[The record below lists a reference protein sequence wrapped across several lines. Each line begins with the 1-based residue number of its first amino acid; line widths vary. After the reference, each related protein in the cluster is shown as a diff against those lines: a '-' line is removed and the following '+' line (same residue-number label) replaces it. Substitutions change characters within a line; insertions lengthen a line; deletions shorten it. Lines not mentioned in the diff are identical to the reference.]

1 MTTMRRFISVVTCL
15 CLSVLIFSSCRKDN
29 ITTNPSDKLSFSTD
43 TLTFDTVFTTLGST
57 TLYFTVHNPNSQKI
71 SISNMHLSG
80 GENSIFRLNI
90 DGQAI
95 NQASNV
101 EIPANDSIYVFVA
114 VTVDPNIENN
124 PFVMYDSVLFET
136 NGNLQSVT
144 LQAWGQNAN
153 FIYGEVIGTQT
164 WTPEKPYVII
174 HSILVDSNEVLTI
187 QPGCRIYMH
196 ADSRFYVQGT
206 LKVMGQINDSVIF
219 RGDRLEQYYVDD
231 PGNWEG
237 IHLLRSS
244 RDNEI
249 NYAVIKEAI
258 VGIRVDSLKET
269 AEPKLTMR
277 NSQIR
282 FTLSS
287 GLLGITSDIYAE
299 NCLIHACGEWNVQL
313 EYGGNYKFENCTFA
327 NYSSILINHQTP
339 VARLSNYFA
348 YLDEQGMEQV
358 LLADLNATFRNCII
372 YGSLQKE
379 LDLDPSADAAFNF
392 TFDHCLIKVNEDI
405 DTTVTSFVDCLF
417 NLDPLFLDPYD
428 FDDYHLSESSPCI
441 NAAVANGINIDLDGQ
456 LRSDGLPDIGCY
468 EFKP

>member
-1 MTTMRRFISVVTCL
+1 MTAMRSNFSAVLIL
-15 CLSVLIFSSCRKDN
+15 CITAIIFSSCRKDTF
-29 ITTNPSDKLSFSTD
+29 TTDGADKLSFSSD

-57 TLYFTVHNPNSQKI
+57 TLYFTVHNPHNQKI
-71 SISNMHLSG
+71 SISDIHVAG
-80 GENSIFRLNI
+80 GESSIFRLNI
-90 DGQAI
+90 DGQQVNEAT
-95 NQASNV
+95 NV
-101 EIPANDSIYVFVA
+101 EIPANDSIYIFVA
-114 VTVDPNIENN
+114 VTVDPTDENN

-136 NGNLQSVT
+136 NGNLQAVT

-174 HSILVDSNEVLTI
+174 HSILVDSDKVLTI

-206 LKVMGQINDSVIF
+206 LKVMGQVNDSVIF
-219 RGDRLEQYYVDD
+219 RGDRLESYYVDD

-244 RDNEI
+244 HDNEI

-269 AEPKLTMR
+269 AAPKLTMR

-287 GLLGITSDIYAE
+287 GLLAITSDVYAE
-299 NCLIHACGEWNVQL
+299 NCLIQGCGEWNVQL
-313 EYGGNYKFENCTFA
+313 EFGGNYQFENCTFA
-327 NYSSILINHQTP
+327 NNSSILINHQSP

-348 YLDEQGMEQV
+348 YKDEQGMDQV
-358 LLADLNATFRNCII
+358 LLADLNAAFRNCIV
-372 YGSLQKE
+372 YGSLENE
-379 LDLDPSADAAFNF
+379 LDLDPSENAEFNF
-392 TFDHCLIKVNEDI
+392 TFDHCAMKVNEDV
-405 DTTVTSFVDCLF
+405 DTTVASFVDCIF
-417 NLDPLFLDPYD
+417 NQDPVFVDPFD
-428 FDDYHLSESSPCI
+428 HDDYHLAEGSPCI
-441 NAAVANGINIDLDGQ
+441 DAGTANGIAIDLDGKP
-456 LRSDGLPDIGCY
+456 RNDGKTDIGCY
-468 EFKP
+468 EFQP

>member
-1 MTTMRRFISVVTCL
+1 MTAMRSNFSAVLIL
-15 CLSVLIFSSCRKDN
+15 CITAIIFSSCRKDTF
-29 ITTNPSDKLSFSTD
+29 TTDGGDKLSFSTD

-57 TLYFTVHNPNSQKI
+57 TLYFTVHNPHNQKI
-71 SISNMHLSG
+71 SISDIHVAG
-80 GENSIFRLNI
+80 GESSIFRLNI
-90 DGQAI
+90 DGQQVNEAT
-95 NQASNV
+95 NV
-101 EIPANDSIYVFVA
+101 EIPANDSIYIFVA
-114 VTVDPNIENN
+114 VTVDPTDENN

-136 NGNLQSVT
+136 NGNLQAVT

-174 HSILVDSNEVLTI
+174 HSILVDSDKVLTI

-206 LKVMGQINDSVIF
+206 LKVMGQVNDSVIF
-219 RGDRLEQYYVDD
+219 RGDRLESYYVDD

-244 RDNEI
+244 HDNEI

-269 AEPKLTMR
+269 AAPKLTMR

-287 GLLGITSDIYAE
+287 GLLAITSDVYAE
-299 NCLIHACGEWNVQL
+299 NCLIQGCGEWNVQL
-313 EYGGNYKFENCTFA
+313 EFGGNYQFENCTFA
-327 NYSSILINHQTP
+327 NNSSILINHQSP

-348 YLDEQGMEQV
+348 YKDEQGMDQV
-358 LLADLNATFRNCII
+358 LLADLNAAFRNCIV
-372 YGSLQKE
+372 YGSLENE
-379 LDLDPSADAAFNF
+379 LDLDPSENAEFNF
-392 TFDHCLIKVNEDI
+392 TFDHCAMKVNEDV
-405 DTTVTSFVDCLF
+405 DTTVASFVDCIF
-417 NLDPLFLDPYD
+417 NQDPVFVDPFD
-428 FDDYHLSESSPCI
+428 HDDYHLAEGSPCI
-441 NAAVANGINIDLDGQ
+441 DAGTANGIAIDLDGKP
-456 LRSDGLPDIGCY
+456 RNDGKTDIGCY
-468 EFKP
+468 EFQP